1 MPLFALLAYEA
12 VLFIWMQLELRQ
24 HLAYT
29 ERLYY
34 LTRLELYHLQ
44 TIISSLCTLG
54 EVDEVEL
61 ETSPFQFISK
71 IKTTSDYGANISLSF
86 FRCGQTSISV
96 TSDLSTRSSASLY
109 EEQFE
114 DYGEGE
120 EPDYTPSS
128 PCPDDEARTNGY
140 SDLGSSVPS
149 RWERAK
155 EKHFFSCWGTRNYKT
170 MFYIHN
176 YIQC

>member
-1 MPLFALLAYEA
+1 MDAVRAPAAL
-12 VLFIWMQLELRQ
+12 V
-24 HLAYT
+24 AYT

-71 IKTTSDYGANISLSF
+71 IKITSDYGANISLSF

-155 EKHFFSCWGTRNYKT
+155 EKHCFSCWGTRNYKT
-170 MFYIHN
+170 TFYIHN
-176 YIQC
+176 NIQC